1 MPPRVRIKA
10 VVTGMRILS
19 LNFGVEKSSI
29 TVAVMVA
36 INKSISDADERRNI
50 IKYVLMRKAKVPSSD
65 LLNNRVV
72 PYFIPMRA
80 IDSWELILA
89 DTPSTKL
96 NGIKTLSRAKLVLN

>member
-10 VVTGMRILS
+10 VATGMRILS

-50 IKYVLMRKAKVPSSD
+50 IK
-65 LLNNRVV
+65 
-72 PYFIPMRA
+72 
-80 IDSWELILA
+80 
-89 DTPSTKL
+89 
-96 NGIKTLSRAKLVLN
+96 